1 MYFSHWRNVNIGL
14 IRGKFYSCQNILG
27 LKSNDLSIH
36 GLFLTQGS
44 NLHLLCLLPWW
55 ACSLPLCHLGSPFF
69 EAGCWTFGQGEL
81 SLRNLGENLCVGDG
95 RAGSGVVYTSHPCTG
110 GPGPL
115 SSCGRS
121 DPGGEQRRWPAGP
134 RAIRGEWRLVAQAS
148 WRERG
153 PHWTQASRAP
163 PACPQGP
170 DSKPFHFCFLNREA
184 GRPWISVWMT

>member
-1 MYFSHWRNVNIGL
+1 MNLFFFSMCMHAKSFQSCPTL
-14 IRGKFYSCQNILG
+14 CYSMDCSLPGSSVHGILQARM
-27 LKSNDLSIH
+27 LEWVTMPSSIQ

-81 SLRNLGENLCVGDG
+81 SLRNLGENLCLGDG

-121 DPGGEQRRWPAGP
+121 DPGGEQRR
-134 RAIRGEWRLVAQAS
+134 
-148 WRERG
+148 
-153 PHWTQASRAP
+153 
-163 PACPQGP
+163 
-170 DSKPFHFCFLNREA
+170 
-184 GRPWISVWMT
+184 